1 MHIVAHFR
9 IVKNDLWVCNMLTD
23 SYLDIRSFPILLY
36 KAPCFKFRQLD
47 FPIQCLS
54 KFQIIAILR
63 NIFINWTSRMKAS
76 QKDTISFA
84 VAAFIIWIIVEV
96 VIDLITGV
104 TITEI
109 MTLKYI
115 VGYILGAIGFAILF
129 TLFQIW
135 RNNRKK

>member
-1 MHIVAHFR
+1 MTEYR
-9 IVKNDLWVCNMLTD
+9 
-23 SYLDIRSFPILLY
+23 
-36 KAPCFKFRQLD
+36 
-47 FPIQCLS
+47 
-54 KFQIIAILR
+54 IIAILR
-63 NIFINWTSRMKAS
+63 NKSKNWISRMKAS

-109 MTLKYI
+109 ITLKYI